1 MSLSEQIPVLD
12 LDPFADDFLA
22 DPYAH
27 YESLRQTGP
36 VIRLDRYDLWAMGR
50 YEQVFTALRDHD
62 TYCSSAGV
70 GISDFRQEKPWRPP
84 SLLLEAD
91 PPEHTRARGV
101 VARALSP
108 RTVRELRA
116 GFERDA
122 ADVVDA
128 LVARRTFDAVG
139 DLAEA
144 YPLRVFPDAIGLRD
158 RTDRDNLLRY
168 GNMVFNGFG
177 PRNHLFAA
185 AMADAE
191 PVREWIAAQCR
202 RESLRPDG
210 LGAKIYAGADAGE
223 VTDQE
228 AALLVRSLLS
238 AGVDTTV
245 ASLGA
250 ALHCFATHPGQWALL
265 RDDPALAR
273 AAFEEVLRYASPVQ
287 TFFRTTTT
295 GVDVAGV
302 PVPAGEKVLLF
313 LGAANRDPRQWGE
326 DADSF
331 DIRHR
336 SAGHVAFG
344 LGIHGCVGQAVAR
357 LEAEVLLTAL
367 ARRVRTIELA
377 GEPEVRL
384 NNTMHGFAALPVRVT
399 PQESQGGRE

>member
-1 MSLSEQIPVLD
+1 MSPSQQIPVDD

-22 DPYAH
+22 DPFAH
-27 YESLRQTGP
+27 YESLRQAGP
-36 VIRLDRYDLWAMGR
+36 VLRLGRYDLWAMAR
-50 YEQVFTALRDHD
+50 YQQVFTALRDHD

-70 GISDFRQEKPWRPP
+70 GLSDFRKEKPWRPP
-84 SLLLEAD
+84 SLLLETD

-122 ADVVDA
+122 AALVDA
-128 LVARRTFDAVG
+128 LVARRTFDAIG

-144 YPLRVFPDAIGLRD
+144 YPLRVFPDAVGLRD
-158 RTDRDNLLRY
+158 GTDRGNLLRY

-177 PRNHLFAA
+177 PRNHLFDS
-185 AMADAE
+185 AMADAA

-223 VTDQE
+223 VTEEE

-250 ALHCFATHPGQWALL
+250 ALRCFATHPGQWALL

-295 GVDVAGV
+295 DVDVGGAG
-302 PVPAGEKVLLF
+302 PRIPAGEKVLLF
-313 LGAANRDPRQWGE
+313 LGAANRDPAQWGE
-326 DADSF
+326 DADAF

-367 ARRVRTIELA
+367 ARRVRTIEPV
-377 GEPEVRL
+377 GEPTIRL

-399 PQESQGGRE
+399 PLS

>member
-1 MSLSEQIPVLD
+1 MSLSQQIPVLD

-27 YESLRQTGP
+27 YESLRQAGP
-36 VIRLDRYDLWAMGR
+36 VLRLGRYDLWAMAR

-70 GISDFRQEKPWRPP
+70 D
-84 SLLLEAD
+84 
-91 PPEHTRARGV
+91 
-101 VARALSP
+101 
-108 RTVRELRA
+108 
-116 GFERDA
+116 
-122 ADVVDA
+122 
-128 LVARRTFDAVG
+128 
-139 DLAEA
+139 
-144 YPLRVFPDAIGLRD
+144 
-158 RTDRDNLLRY
+158 
-168 GNMVFNGFG
+168 
-177 PRNHLFAA
+177 
-185 AMADAE
+185 
-191 PVREWIAAQCR
+191 
-202 RESLRPDG
+202 
-210 LGAKIYAGADAGE
+210 AGADAGE
-223 VTDQE
+223 VTEEE

-250 ALHCFATHPGQWALL
+250 ALHCFAIHPGQWALL
-265 RDDPALAR
+265 RDEPALAR

-295 GVDVAGV
+295 DVAG
-302 PVPAGEKVLLF
+302 PRIPAGEKVLLF
-313 LGAANRDPRQWGE
+313 LGAANRDPAQWGE
-326 DADSF
+326 DADAF

-367 ARRVRTIELA
+367 ARRVRTIEPA
-377 GEPEVRL
+377 GEPKIRL

-399 PQESQGGRE
+399 PLS

>member
-1 MSLSEQIPVLD
+1 MSLSQPVLD
-12 LDPFADDFLA
+12 LDPFAEDVLA

-27 YESLRQTGP
+27 YEQLREAGP
-36 VIRLDRYDLWAMGR
+36 VVRLGRYDVWAMAR
-50 YEQVFTALRDHD
+50 YEQVFTALRDYD

-70 GISDFRQEKPWRPP
+70 GLSDFRREKPWRPP

-91 PPEHTRARGV
+91 PPEHARARGV

-122 ADVVDA
+122 AELVDA
-128 LVARRTFDAVG
+128 LVARGTFDAIA

-144 YPLRVFPDAIGLRD
+144 YPLRVFPDAVGLRD
-158 RTDRDNLLRY
+158 RADRGNLLRY

-177 PRNHLFAA
+177 PRNRLFDE

-191 PVREWIAAQCR
+191 PVRAWIAARCAR
-202 RESLRPDG
+202 DALRPGG

-223 VTDQE
+223 VTEDE

-245 ASLGA
+245 VSLGA
-250 ALHCFATHPGQWALL
+250 ALHCFAVRPAQWSLL
-265 RDDPALAR
+265 RADPALAR

-295 GVDVAGV
+295 DVDVAGV
-302 PVPAGEKVLLF
+302 RIPAGEKVLLF

-326 DADSF
+326 DADGF
-331 DIRHR
+331 DIRR
-336 SAGHVAFG
+336 RAAGHVAFG

-367 ARRVRTIELA
+367 ARRVGTVELT
-377 GEPEVRL
+377 GDPRIRL

-399 PQESQGGRE
+399 PTPPP

>member
-1 MSLSEQIPVLD
+1 MEPRRQGGRAED
-12 LDPFADDFLA
+12 LDPFCDDFLA
-22 DPYAH
+22 DPYTH
-27 YESLRQTGP
+27 YESLRDGP
-36 VIRLDRYDLWAMGR
+36 AIRLSRYDLWAMGR
-50 YEQVFTALRDHD
+50 YAQVFTALRDHD

-70 GISDFRQEKPWRPP
+70 GLSDFRKEKPWRPP

-108 RTVRELRA
+108 RTVRALRA
-116 GFERDA
+116 EFERVA
-122 ADVVDA
+122 AEMADA
-128 LVARRTFDAVG
+128 LVARGTFDAIG
-139 DLAEA
+139 ELAEA
-144 YPLRVFPDAIGLRD
+144 YPLRVFPDAVGLRGD
-158 RTDRDNLLRY
+158 ADRDNLLRY
-168 GNMVFNGFG
+168 GDMVFNGFG
-177 PRNHLFAA
+177 PRNHLFVA
-185 AMADAE
+185 AMAGAE

-223 VTDQE
+223 VTEEE

-245 ASLGA
+245 ASLGT
-250 ALHCFATHPGQWALL
+250 ALHAFAVHPAQWALL
-265 RDDPALAR
+265 RDDPALVR

-295 GVDVAGV
+295 DVDVAGTTI
-302 PVPAGEKVLLF
+302 PAGEKVLLF
-313 LGAANRDPRQWGE
+313 LGAANRDPRRWGE
-326 DADSF
+326 DADTF
-331 DIRHR
+331 DIRRR

-367 ARRVRTIELA
+367 ARRVHSIDLA
-377 GEPEVRL
+377 GAPELRL
-384 NNTMHGFAALPVRVT
+384 NNTMHAFAALPVRVT
-399 PQESQGGRE
+399 PG

>member
-1 MSLSEQIPVLD
+1 MSLDSSAARQIPVLD

-27 YESLRQTGP
+27 YESLRQAGP
-36 VIRLDRYDLWAMGR
+36 VIRLGRYGLWAMGR

-70 GISDFRQEKPWRPP
+70 GLSDFRKEKPWRPP

-116 GFERDA
+116 GFERA
-122 ADVVDA
+122 AVELADA
-128 LVARRTFDAVG
+128 LVARQTFDAVA

-144 YPLRVFPDAIGLRD
+144 YPLRVFPDAVGLRD
-158 RTDRDNLLRY
+158 RTNRGNLLRY
-168 GNMVFNGFG
+168 GNMAFNAFG
-177 PRNHLFAA
+177 PRNHLFAE
-185 AMADAE
+185 AMTEAE

-202 RESLRPDG
+202 RESLQPDG
-210 LGAKIYAGADAGE
+210 LGTKIYAGADAGE
-223 VTDQE
+223 ITEEE

-245 ASLGA
+245 VSLGA
-250 ALHCFATHPGQWALL
+250 ALHAFATHPGQWALL
-265 RDDPALAR
+265 RDDPTLAR

-295 GVDVAGV
+295 DVEVAGV
-302 PVPAGEKVLLF
+302 SIPTGEKVLLF

-326 DADSF
+326 DADAF
-331 DIRHR
+331 DIRRR

-357 LEAEVLLTAL
+357 LEAEVLLTVL
-367 ARRVRTIELA
+367 AARLHTIELA
-377 GEPEVRL
+377 GEPKVRL
-384 NNTMHGFAALPVRVT
+384 NNTMHGFATLPVRVA
-399 PQESQGGRE
+399 